1 MKKFI
6 LITGGARSG
15 KSTRAVELA
24 RQLPG
29 KTAFI
34 ATAEALDE
42 EMAERIRKHKKSR
55 PENWGLFEES
65 RDIRRILPEVKRGYD
80 AALIDCMGL
89 LVSNLMSDGMKDSD
103 IEEEI
108 GALIRE
114 IKNSGMKTIMVSN
127 EAGMGIVP
135 ENAAARRF
143 RDLLGSVNRKAA
155 EAADEVIFMVSGL
168 PLLLKGEDTNAEN

>member
-15 KSTRAVELA
+15 KSRRAVELA

-34 ATAEALDE
+34 ATAEALDG

-55 PENWGLFEES
+55 PKNWGLFEES
-65 RDIRRILPEVKRGYD
+65 RNIRRILPEVRREYG
-80 AALIDCMGL
+80 AAVIDCMGL
-89 LVSNLMSDGMKDSD
+89 LISNLMADGMKDGD

-108 GALIRE
+108 GALISE
-114 IKNSGMKTIMVSN
+114 IKNSGIAIILVSN

-143 RDLLGSVNRKAA
+143 RDLLGSVNREAA
-155 EAADEVIFMVSGL
+155 AAADEVVFMVSGL
-168 PLLLKGEDTNAEN
+168 PLLLKGEDTNAKN